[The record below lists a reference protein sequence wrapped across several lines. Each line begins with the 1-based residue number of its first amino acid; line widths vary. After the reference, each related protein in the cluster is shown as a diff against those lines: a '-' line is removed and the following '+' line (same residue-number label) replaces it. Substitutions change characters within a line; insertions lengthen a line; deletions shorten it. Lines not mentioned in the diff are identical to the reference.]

1 MNVVVVVRGRGV
13 CVCGGGYIV
22 VHRNAFH
29 RVRARIECVSVLKTN
44 PIVGDGHAGQTFTQP
59 RSIHNP

>member
-1 MNVVVVVRGRGV
+1 MCV

-29 RVRARIECVSVLKTN
+29 RVRARIECVSVLKIN

-59 RSIHNP
+59 LSIHNP